1 MAKQSRAS
9 EASKKLPKE
18 LSAYLLLV
26 HDLIQE
32 KGYVRGVELA
42 ERLEMSRPTVTRAIQ
57 RLAALGFAN
66 YERYR
71 GITLTKLG
79 EDAAK
84 DCAQRFKIVNGFLEA
99 TGSNLRNTQLEAR
112 RLAAFCSDDV
122 IDAFRAATRKLNK

>member
-1 MAKQSRAS
+1 MAKVSKAS
-9 EASKKLPKE
+9 EAAKKLPKE

-26 HDLIQE
+26 QDLIQE

-79 EDAAK
+79 EEAAK
-84 DCAQRFKIVNGFLEA
+84 DCAQRYKIVNAFLEA
-99 TGSNLRNTQLEAR
+99 TGANFRNLQLEAR
-112 RLAAFCSDDV
+112 RLAASSSDDV
-122 IDAFRAATRKLNK
+122 IDAFKVATRKLNK